1 MSGTFEGAFAAL
13 YSPMDAAGALDEPAL
28 RGLCERLI
36 DGGVSLVPCGTTGET
51 PTLNVEERARVVEI
65 AVETAAGRAPVIVG
79 TGSNN
84 TAATV
89 ASTRAAAAQGADGA
103 LVVTPY
109 YNKPPQGAL
118 LQHFTRVADEG
129 GLPVVLY
136 NVPGRTGCALAADT
150 ILELAEHPQI
160 VGIKEASADL
170 DLFQTL
176 LNESPDDFSILS
188 GDDAW
193 TAPVMLLGAHGVVSV
208 AANVVP
214 RAISA
219 LVSSAGR
226 GDIERTRYLQ
236 GGLLPLFRALFCT
249 TNPIPVK
256 RAAELLGHARRDL
269 RLPLTAESMTSS
281 MVSELQRA
289 LETAQGIGEDK

>member
-1 MSGTFEGAFAAL
+1 MSARFTGAFAAL
-13 YSPMDAAGALDEPAL
+13 YTPLDDQGALDESAL
-28 RGLCERLI
+28 RGLCDRLI
-36 DGGVSLVPCGTTGET
+36 TAGISLVPCGTTGET
-51 PTLNVEERARVVEI
+51 PTLSAEEQGRVIQI
-65 AVETAAGRAPVIVG
+65 AVEMSAGQVPVVVG

-84 TAATV
+84 TRAAV
-89 ASTRAAAAQGADGA
+89 DSTRRAGDLGADGA

-118 LQHFTRVADEG
+118 LKHFARVAEDG

-136 NVPGRTGCALAADT
+136 NVPGRTGCAMTADT
-150 ILELAEHPQI
+150 ILELAEHPGI
-160 VGIKEASADL
+160 VGVKEASADL

-176 LNESPDDFSILS
+176 LNEAPDGFSILS

-219 LVSSAGR
+219 LVSAAAT
-226 GDIERTRYLQ
+226 GDLERTRRIQ
-236 GGLLPLFRALFCT
+236 SALLPLFRALFCT

-256 RAAELLGHARRDL
+256 RASEMMGHARRHL
-269 RLPLTAESMTSS
+269 RLPLTAESLDDAMGS
-281 MVSELQRA
+281 A
-289 LETAQGIGEDK
+289 LEQALSTARAVAEDR

>member
-1 MSGTFEGAFAAL
+1 MSARFTGVFAAL
-13 YSPMDAAGALDEPAL
+13 YTPLNDQGDLDESAL

-36 DGGVSLVPCGTTGET
+36 SAGVSLVPCGTTGET
-51 PTLNVEERARVVEI
+51 PTLSTEEQGRVIQI
-65 AVETAAGRAPVIVG
+65 AVEMSAGQVPVVVG

-84 TAATV
+84 TRTAV
-89 ASTRAAAAQGADGA
+89 DSTRRAGDLGADGA

-118 LQHFTRVADEG
+118 LKHFARVAEDG

-136 NVPGRTGCALAADT
+136 NVPGRTGCAMTADT

-170 DLFQTL
+170 DLFQVL
-176 LNESPDDFSILS
+176 LNEAPDGFSILS

-214 RAISA
+214 RAMCA
-219 LVSSAGR
+219 LVSAAAT
-226 GDIERTRYLQ
+226 GDLERTRRIQ
-236 GGLLPLFRALFCT
+236 SALLPLFRALFCT

-256 RAAELLGHARRDL
+256 RASEMMGHARRDL
-269 RLPLTAESMTSS
+269 RLPLTAESLDDG
-281 MVSELQRA
+281 MVSALKQALSTARA
-289 LETAQGIGEDK
+289 VAEDR